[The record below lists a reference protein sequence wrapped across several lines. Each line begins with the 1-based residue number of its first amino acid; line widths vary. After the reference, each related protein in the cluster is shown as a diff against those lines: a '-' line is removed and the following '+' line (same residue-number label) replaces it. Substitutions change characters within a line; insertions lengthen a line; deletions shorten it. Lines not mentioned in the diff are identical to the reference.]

1 MSLTQMAATLDA
13 LAGGRLKDLVRD
25 GTTLR
30 FKIELPA
37 LAAKVHPDYTH
48 FLAALTG
55 CTRFELQPFRNESTL
70 LKDLSSIQR
79 MKLEIHSAEAAP
91 PLVYLFGVG
100 HGRERDARLMIVAE
114 DLVVMDEAYDV
125 WRAGELKTLRNSH
138 AAED

>member
-48 FLAALTG
+48 FLAAFTG
-55 CTRFELQPFRNESTL
+55 CTRFELQPFRNESTV
-70 LKDLSSIQR
+70 LKDLPSIQR
-79 MKLEIHSAEAAP
+79 MKLEIHSAEAQP
-91 PLVYLFGVG
+91 PLVYLYGVG
-100 HGRERDARLMIVAE
+100 RGRERDARLMIVAE
-114 DLVVMDEAYDV
+114 ELVVMDEAYDV

>member
-1 MSLTQMAATLDA
+1 MSLEQMAATLSA
-13 LAGGRLKDLVRD
+13 LAGGRLKDMVRD
-25 GTTLR
+25 GSTLR

-37 LAAKVHPDYTH
+37 LAAKVNPDYTH

-55 CTRFELQPFRNESTL
+55 CSRFELQPFRNESTV
-70 LKDLSSIQR
+70 LKDLPSIQR

-91 PLVYLFGVG
+91 PLVYLYGVG
-100 HGRERDARLMIVAE
+100 RGRERDARLMIVAE

-125 WRAGELKTLRNSH
+125 WRAGELKTLRNSQ